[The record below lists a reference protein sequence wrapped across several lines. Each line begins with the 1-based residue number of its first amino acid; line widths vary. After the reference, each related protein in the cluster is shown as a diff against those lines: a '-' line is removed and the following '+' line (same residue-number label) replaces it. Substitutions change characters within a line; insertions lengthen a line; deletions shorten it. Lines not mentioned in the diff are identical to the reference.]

1 MVNSRHFKREEMIV
15 RATFMVVAVL
25 ALAGCGAGEP
35 DKPAKVQAPAV
46 QVSTAQS
53 AAPQYDVL
61 VEDPKAVSDLT
72 DRLIEH
78 GFASF
83 VAVRDGKQRV
93 LLGPFDSK
101 AAAEEKRA
109 QLALKMSYA
118 STIVDHKL

>member
-25 ALAGCGAGEP
+25 VLAGCGAGEP

-46 QVSTAQS
+46 AQVT
-53 AAPQYDVL
+53 APQYDVL

>member
-1 MVNSRHFKREEMIV
+1 VVNSRHFKREEMIV

-46 QVSTAQS
+46 AQVAQVAS
-53 AAPQYDVL
+53 PQYDVL

-72 DRLIEH
+72 DRLMEH

-83 VAVRDGKQRV
+83 VAVRDGKERV
-93 LLGPFDSK
+93 LLGPFDTK

>member
-1 MVNSRHFKREEMIV
+1 M
-15 RATFMVVAVL
+15 RATFMMVAVL

-35 DKPAKVQAPAV
+35 DKPAKVAQAPAV
-46 QVSTAQS
+46 AQS
-53 AAPQYDVL
+53 TTPQYDVL